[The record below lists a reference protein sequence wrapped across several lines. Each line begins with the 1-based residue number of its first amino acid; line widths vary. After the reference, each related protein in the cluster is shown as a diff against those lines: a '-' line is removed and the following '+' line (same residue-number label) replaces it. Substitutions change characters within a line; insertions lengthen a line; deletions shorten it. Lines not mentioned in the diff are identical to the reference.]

1 MKKRRSIIICS
12 TITALIITS
21 STSRASDG
29 YFQSG
34 FGQKVVAMGG
44 ASDGIVTGTMGG
56 ADNPA
61 SIAFAGESF
70 SLGGTYFVPGRTAS
84 QTENAYGLN
93 GAVTSK
99 DDNFLTP
106 DFGFNINIS
115 HRLSFGIT
123 VYGNGGMN
131 TDYPVS
137 LQNCPNESGNN
148 VPGNILCGQGHLGVN
163 LDQLIISPTLAFKVT
178 SNFALAI
185 SPQIIYQTFSAEGLQ
200 PFTADSIH
208 PNSVTNRGGDNAPGI
223 GVKIGF
229 FWNISP
235 TFALGGTFS
244 PQAAMAR
251 FKKYAGLFAG
261 DGAFNVPANFS
272 VGVGYHPTRS
282 LTFAMDFQR
291 IFYAGIA
298 SIADQGTNQE
308 LLGSPN
314 GPGAGWQNINVY
326 KFGFADKFTSR
337 FTVRGGFT
345 HAGDPITPANVT
357 LNIMAPSVSQNQI
370 SGGITY
376 HLSSGNQITATYTHA
391 FNATLTGSTSALLP
405 GGGIDQISLDSNS
418 IGVSYLRTF

>member
-1 MKKRRSIIICS
+1 MLSSSIS
-12 TITALIITS
+12 W
-21 STSRASDG
+21 ASDG

-44 ASDGIVTGTMGG
+44 ASDGIVTGAMGG

-70 SLGGTYFVPGRTAS
+70 SIGGTYFVPGRTAS
-84 QTENAYGLN
+84 QTGNAYGLN

-99 DDNFLTP
+99 DDNFVTP
-106 DFGFNINIS
+106 DFGFNTNINR
-115 HRLSFGIT
+115 RLSFGIT

-137 LQNCPNESGNN
+137 LQDCPSSSGKS

-163 LDQLIISPTLAFKVT
+163 LDQLIIAPTLAYKVT
-178 SNFALAI
+178 PSFAVAI
-185 SPQIIYQTFSAEGLQ
+185 SPQIIYQMFSAEGLQ
-200 PFTADSIH
+200 SFTADSIH

-229 FWNISP
+229 FWNISR

-272 VGVGYHPTRS
+272 VGFGYHPTPS

-291 IFYAGIA
+291 IFYAGIP
-298 SIADQGTNQE
+298 SIADQSSNQE

-326 KFGFADKFTSR
+326 KFGFADKLTSR
-337 FTVRGGFT
+337 FTVRGGLT

-357 LNIMAPSVSQNQI
+357 VNIMAPSVSQNQL

-376 HLSSGNQITATYTHA
+376 HLSGRDQITATYTHA
-391 FNATLTGSTSALLP
+391 FNATLTGPANALLP
-405 GGGIDQISLDSNS
+405 GAGFDHISLESNS
-418 IGVSYLRTF
+418 IGVGYMHTF